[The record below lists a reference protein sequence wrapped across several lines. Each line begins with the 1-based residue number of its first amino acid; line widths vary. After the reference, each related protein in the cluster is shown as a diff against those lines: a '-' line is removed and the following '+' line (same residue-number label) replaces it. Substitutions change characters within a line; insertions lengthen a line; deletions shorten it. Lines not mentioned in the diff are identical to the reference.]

1 MQQMGTQQF
10 QQLITPS
17 TQPHQPTQ
25 LPQQN
30 QIPQQSPQGQ
40 PSYSWEEIDDAL
52 QGDIP
57 NQPDLG
63 ENYNVWQINTN
74 KAPMALNTLL
84 NEHFQKHNIALLQ
97 EPPLSKN
104 ALI

>member
-1 MQQMGTQQF
+1 MVPSQMQQMGTQQF

-30 QIPQQSPQGQ
+30 QIPQWSPQGQ

-63 ENYNVWQINTN
+63 ENY
-74 KAPMALNTLL
+74 MDLL
-84 NEHFQKHNIALLQ
+84 GEDEEDFSANSKMPLQ
-97 EPPLSKN
+97 TTHQ
-104 ALI
+104 